1 MSDPLSITASIIT
14 LIQVSVQV
22 TVLINQFC
30 NEASTVDTTLAGLL
44 SDVEG
49 FKRVLESMKE
59 TIDQDDIK
67 SNLQS
72 TGHTGSHWKNLAR
85 SLNDGTE
92 TLKKLYDLLDG
103 VNKKTSLLDAQ
114 RKLIRLKS
122 ASGQIAQYREQ
133 IQSSHAALQLS
144 LSTII
149 LWNQVTFQKS
159 TEKIPDKIVPTLD
172 KPYDEF
178 RSFGALL
185 NAKIDKLQFVVVD
198 PNDPDNYK
206 LQYMTNLRECVRSA
220 ADVVA
225 TASTNLNV
233 DSNGKTTGTCGSD
246 FGDVFVKDVNE
257 PMLRW
262 FASNTVYEY
271 EDVEAP
277 IPAPPDA
284 SNGDAMTG
292 YHSDTD
298 SDIENDMIRSLFKE
312 GKKRQGQGD
321 LTGAVRRF
329 QNCLTRFSSNT
340 NYASLTMAQIL
351 TVCGVS
357 KVELLENITDCYR
370 ALGLWAEAKAT
381 MGVKLQITE
390 HQVGKKDALYL
401 KDTMKL
407 AEIMMKNHD
416 YVDAHLQA
424 RHSLRGFKKL
434 EDEEEAYAALLS
446 GHTWGVQRSNS
457 KFQSAEL
464 DPADII
470 QPQLPSTLDLQ
481 VEPDIAISATERMEK
496 AMLQPHGPVEED
508 PPHTETDIVAFGDQ
522 DDQPLHLKKRVE
534 TFLPYS
540 SSHSPEITPVEAKD
554 NESRK
559 LDQESSSFSAI
570 QPHTLDTTKD
580 SKRRELPAL

>member
-14 LIQVSVQV
+14 LIHVSVQV
-22 TVLINQFC
+22 TVLISQFC
-30 NEASTVDTTLAGLL
+30 NEASAVDTTLAGLL
-44 SDVEG
+44 GDVEG

-59 TIDQDDIK
+59 TINQNDIK

-85 SLNDGTE
+85 SLNDGTD
-92 TLKKLYDLLDG
+92 TLKKLHDLLDS
-103 VNKKTSLLDAQ
+103 VNKKTSLLDTQ

-133 IQSSHAALQLS
+133 IQSSHTALQLS

-149 LWNQVTFQKS
+149 LWNQVTFQRS
-159 TEKIPDKIVPTLD
+159 TEEIPDKIVPTLD
-172 KPYDEF
+172 KLYDEF

-185 NAKIDKLQFVVVD
+185 NAKIEKLQVVVVD
-198 PNDPDNYK
+198 PNDPDDYN

-220 ADVVA
+220 ADVVS
-225 TASTNLNV
+225 TASTNFNV
-233 DSNGKTTGTCGSD
+233 DSNDKAPGRCGSD
-246 FGDVFVKDVNE
+246 FGDIFIKDANE

-284 SNGDAMTG
+284 STGDALIE

-312 GKKRQGQGD
+312 GKRRQGQGD

-329 QNCLTRFSSNT
+329 QNCLTRFSSNAS
-340 NYASLTMAQIL
+340 YASLTTAQIL

-370 ALGLWAEAKAT
+370 ALGLWAEAKAI
-381 MGVKLQITE
+381 MEVKLQITE

-407 AEIMMKNHD
+407 AEIMMKNQD

-424 RHSLRGFKKL
+424 RRSLRGFKKL

-446 GHTWGVQRSNS
+446 GHAKDVHRSTPKS
-457 KFQSAEL
+457 QPAEL
-464 DPADII
+464 DPDII
-470 QPQLPSTLDLQ
+470 QQQLPSALALQ
-481 VEPDIAISATERMEK
+481 VEPNIAISTTK
-496 AMLQPHGPVEED
+496 QNDKTIPQSHKPVEENL
-508 PPHTETDIVAFGDQ
+508 PHAETEIVAFGGE
-522 DDQPLHLKKRVE
+522 DDQLHHPKKRVE
-534 TFLPYS
+534 APLPHVK
-540 SSHSPEITPVEAKD
+540 SHSPETRLMEAKD
-554 NESRK
+554 DKSKK
-559 LDQESSSFSAI
+559 LNQQSSSFSEI
-570 QPHTLDTTKD
+570 QPPTLDTTED
-580 SKRRELPAL
+580 LER